1 MFEKFALVPRF
12 SRVKSFYKKAMIRPF
27 PGGLT
32 LYSYGTPVCTVCD
45 EKIFRCLDGWSATTA
60 RHVNEFLQQ
69 CGFHAISK
77 AEWMVLPVHAAESF
91 ARWGQSD
98 EADAA

>member
-1 MFEKFALVPRF
+1 MFEKFALVPRV
-12 SRVKSFYKKAMIRPF
+12 SRVKSFYKKAVIQPF

-45 EKIFRCLDGWSATTA
+45 GKVFRCWDGWSATTA

-69 CGFHAISK
+69 NGLAPLCKS
-77 AEWMVLPVHAAESF
+77 EWCALPVISAASVCEM
-91 ARWGQSD
+91 
-98 EADAA
+98 AA